1 MMNAVPHMRTWLKVT
16 NYKSNIKELTSTV
29 QQQQKNHIKQITKYL
44 SIPNVKYYSITHIKY
59 LICLLSKINE
69 YMLFFLIYI
78 YNIFHNL

>member
-1 MMNAVPHMRTWLKVT
+1 MNAVPHMRTWLKVT
-16 NYKSNIKELTSTV
+16 NYKSNIKEITSTV

-44 SIPNVKYYSITHIKY
+44 SIPNVKYYNITHIKY

-78 YNIFHNL
+78 YNSFHNL